1 MSENWIIFQTKMKN
15 ANLSN
20 YIINNFKYNYNQ
32 LLKGTTGMI
41 PEINIDI
48 VKNLFNISDISN
60 NNIDKSLLSS
70 VAILKL
76 NGGLGTT
83 MGLNKAK
90 SLLEVKDNK
99 TFIELI
105 IKQIK
110 FLDNID
116 LILMNSFNTSN
127 DTKNYLNKINFKFI
141 ELMQNKIPKID
152 ANTLTPVN
160 YPEFPD
166 MEWCPPGHG
175 DIYSSLLDSGLL
187 DKLIIKGIKYL
198 FVSNSD
204 NLGAILDFNLLSY
217 FAKNEK
223 ILMMEVCERMDTDK
237 KGGHLGKRRADG
249 KLILRENAMC
259 PNEDKIS
266 FEDINKHKY
275 FNTNNIWINLIQ
287 LKKKLISCNNILQLP
302 IIINKKTVNP
312 CDNKSTSVFQLETAM
327 GSAIECFDNSD
338 VIVVPR
344 SRFIP
349 IKTCNDLFILR
360 SDIYKITPLYTIECI
375 VNKIPI
381 IDLDDK
387 YYKFINEFE
396 NLVIKVPSLINTI
409 SLTVKGPIKFKE
421 NIIIIGNV
429 TLINK
434 TNNIITITN
443 KTYDSGCYYVN

>member
-1 MSENWIIFQTKMKN
+1 
-15 ANLSN
+15 
-20 YIINNFKYNYNQ
+20 
-32 LLKGTTGMI
+32 
-41 PEINIDI
+41 
-48 VKNLFNISDISN
+48 
-60 NNIDKSLLSS
+60 
-70 VAILKL
+70 
-76 NGGLGTT
+76 
-83 MGLNKAK
+83 
-90 SLLEVKDNK
+90 
-99 TFIELI
+99 
-105 IKQIK
+105 
-110 FLDNID
+110 
-116 LILMNSFNTSN
+116 
-127 DTKNYLNKINFKFI
+127 
-141 ELMQNKIPKID
+141 
-152 ANTLTPVN
+152 
-160 YPEFPD
+160 
-166 MEWCPPGHG
+166 
-175 DIYSSLLDSGLL
+175 
-187 DKLIIKGIKYL
+187 
-198 FVSNSD
+198 
-204 NLGAILDFNLLSY
+204 
-217 FAKNEK
+217 
-223 ILMMEVCERMDTDK
+223 
-237 KGGHLGKRRADG
+237 
-249 KLILRENAMC
+249 MC